1 METLGAEL
9 TPLDGGHTG
18 ETFLAAGP
26 EGHSVVRLY
35 TGAGRRS
42 GPDAA
47 NIDAAL
53 LHWVRGLLPVPEV
66 LEVRRADPSIGLPAI
81 LVTSQLPGMRGDRV
95 LASLGG
101 EALRVAA
108 KEIAKVLARLSLVR
122 TPCPGPFGS
131 PDLTVGEGSDLW
143 KDLEEFVEREGRG
156 LTKGWSATERTA
168 LRRCAARAQELLDDD
183 GVSCLVHGDFQ
194 PSNLLIDPE
203 SLGVVG
209 LVDWEQARSGN
220 RHVDLGRLLRE
231 RAEPAF
237 EAALVEELDALD
249 RALGLQP
256 VKARLER
263 ARASDLFAL
272 VEQASSHPSHPE
284 VEKAQRMLRQLAT

>member
-1 METLGAEL
+1 MDTLGAEL

-18 ETFLAAGP
+18 ETFLATGP

-35 TGAGRRS
+35 TGAGRRL

-66 LEVRRADPSIGLPAI
+66 LEVRRADAAMGLPAI
-81 LVTSQLPGMRGDRV
+81 LVTSHLRGTRGDVV

-101 EALRVAA
+101 EALRMAA
-108 KEIAKVLARLSLVR
+108 KEIAKVLQRLSLVR
-122 TPCPGPFGS
+122 TPRPGSFDS
-131 PDLTVGEGSDLW
+131 PGLKVGGPSDLW
-143 KDLEEFVEREGRG
+143 KGLEGFVEREGRS
-156 LTKGWSATERTA
+156 LTRGWSATERTA
-168 LRRCAARAQELLDDD
+168 LRRSVARAQELLDDD

-203 SLGVVG
+203 SLVVVG

-231 RAEPAF
+231 RSEPAF

-249 RALGLQP
+249 RALGLEP
-256 VKARLER
+256 VNDRRER
-263 ARASDLFAL
+263 ARAADLFAL
-272 VEQASSHPSHPE
+272 VEQASVHASHPE
-284 VEKAQRMLRQLAT
+284 IDKARRLLRQLAT